1 MAMGYCTPSRYK
13 LTGERRTY
21 LELARD
27 AEEEREVQAWV
38 AAENERLT
46 RRAERQRQREYCR
59 KVGMMRRA
67 EGEREVQ
74 AWVAA
79 ENERLTRR
87 AERQRQREYYRKV
100 GMMRRALGKIDDVIA
115 DAMPV
120 EVRVD
125 KHDSPLLLSALE
137 ARLEM

>member
-67 EGEREVQ
+67 
-74 AWVAA
+74 
-79 ENERLTRR
+79 
-87 AERQRQREYYRKV
+87 
-100 GMMRRALGKIDDVIA
+100 LGKIDDVIA

-125 KHDSPLLLSALE
+125 KHDSPLLLSARE